1 MQKRTNA
8 GKPAGKKPDRRGL
21 FGLFAKKK
29 DIPTTAQQTL
39 PYREMYR
46 DGVCRVSEDY
56 YTKTIEYEDIN
67 YQLAQA
73 EDQAAIFDGWSAC
86 LNYFDSTLPFQLSF
100 LNHRSRPESR
110 YSVNIPMQDDE
121 YNGVRQEYVEMLDNQ
136 IARSNNGIV
145 RTKLVTFG
153 VKADSLSSA
162 RARLERVEADI
173 CGNFKKLGVKSRS
186 LTGLERLELLH
197 GQLHPGGTDPFRFA
211 WDMIPKTGLSTKD
224 FIAPDSF
231 DFRFSRLFRV
241 GTTWGAASYLQ
252 ILASELSDKL
262 LAELLEMDAEMTIT
276 LHIQTVDQAAA
287 VKSIK
292 AKVSDI
298 DKMKVEEQ
306 KKAARAGYDMDI
318 LPPDLVTYSN
328 DAKTLLEDLQSR
340 NERMFLLTFLVVNM
354 APTRRELDNDLFTVS
369 GIVQKY
375 NCSLKRLDFQQEAA
389 FLSSLPLGH
398 NGIEIQR
405 GMTTSSTA
413 IFVPFMTQ
421 ELRMDG
427 EAVYYGLNAL
437 SHNVIMANR
446 KKLKNPNGLF
456 LGVPGSG
463 KSFAA
468 KRELVNVFL
477 ATRDR
482 IIVVDPMGEYS
493 PLIKR
498 LGGQVIEIAP
508 DSPHHI
514 NPMDIDLSFD
524 EENPMALKADFIL
537 SLMELIVGGKDG
549 LQPVERTVIDRCVRQ
564 MYREHLQNPETAEM
578 PTLQTLYDLLC
589 SQPEGEAV
597 RLATALEIYVSGSLN
612 VFNHE
617 TNVDLNRRLVCLD
630 LKKLGAGL
638 RTIAMLIMQDLV
650 NSQVS
655 MNFLRGIATWCYFDE
670 FHVLLRDRLTASY
683 CVAIWKMLRKKG
695 CVPSALTQNV
705 KDFLASPEIENI
717 FENSDFLVLLS
728 QAQGDRQIFP
738 CKDDPNR
745 VVKRVRYICYG
756 KTRKQT
762 DCDGQT
768 GYTAHI
774 LDGIIDKLVR
784 QIFERMKAI
793 PKSEIVNAR
802 YREKMEE
809 RKNLLRSIRADY
821 TKAADEL
828 DMLKAEVIKAL
839 RGESAFSKDLL
850 GSMVSET
857 EAKCAELQKQF
868 EDAQAA
874 YEEGQTV
881 LHSLEEQY
889 DNVISWADLYDT
901 ASLEAKKMI
910 VNCLIKRVE
919 VYRDYKLHIDFNI
932 DFEQF
937 SMGMDIVAIAA

>member
-1 MQKRTNA
+1 MRNSRRA
-8 GKPAGKKPDRRGL
+8 GKPAGKKPEKQSLLGL
-21 FGLFAKKK
+21 FTKGKN
-29 DIPTTAQQTL
+29 IPTTAQQTL

-46 DGVCRVSEDY
+46 DGVCRVADRY

-67 YQLAQA
+67 YQLAQS

-86 LNYFDSTLPFQLSF
+86 LNYFDSSLPFQLSF
-100 LNHRSRPESR
+100 LNHRSRPGSR
-110 YSVNIPMQDDE
+110 YSMNIPMQDDD
-121 YNGVRQEYVEMLDNQ
+121 YNSVRCEYVEMLENQ
-136 IARSNNGIV
+136 IAKSNNGIV
-145 RTKLVTFG
+145 RTKLLTFG
-153 VKADSLSSA
+153 VNVDDLSTA

-173 CGNFKKLGVKSRS
+173 CGNFKKLGVKCRS
-186 LTGLERLELLH
+186 LSGLERLELLH
-197 GQLHPGGTDPFRFA
+197 GQLHPGSGSPFRFS

-375 NCSLKRLDFQQEAA
+375 NCTLKRLDFQQEDG

-398 NGIEIQR
+398 NGIEIKR

-549 LQPVERTVIDRCVRQ
+549 LQPVEKTIIDRSVRMVYQ
-564 MYREHLQNPETAEM
+564 EFLADPKPEKM
-578 PTLQTLYDLLC
+578 PILEDLYNILRN
-589 SQPEGEAV
+589 QKEPEAQ
-597 RLATALEIYVSGSLN
+597 RIATALEIYVHGSLN
-612 VFNHE
+612 VFNHR
-617 TNVDLNRRLVCLD
+617 TNVDVNNRFVCYDIRELGKQ
-630 LKKLGAGL
+630 LKKLG
-638 RTIAMLIMQDLV
+638 MLIVQD
-650 NSQVS
+650 QVW
-655 MNFLRGIATWCYFDE
+655 NRVTINRAQHKATRYYMDE
-670 FHVLLRDRLTASY
+670 FHLLLKEEQTAAYS
-683 CVAIWKMLRKKG
+683 VEIWKRFRKWG
-695 CVPSALTQNV
+695 GIPTGITQNV
-705 KDFLASPEIENI
+705 KDLLASREIENI
-717 FENSDFLVLLS
+717 FENSDFVYLLN
-728 QAQGDRQIFP
+728 QASGDREILSKALNISPSQQNYITNSNAGEGLIFYGSTIVP
-738 CKDDPNR
+738 FKDDFPKDTQLYR
-745 VVKRVRYICYG
+745 IMT
-756 KTRKQT
+756 TR
-762 DCDGQT
+762 
-768 GYTAHI
+768 
-774 LDGIIDKLVR
+774 
-784 QIFERMKAI
+784 
-793 PKSEIVNAR
+793 
-802 YREKMEE
+802 
-809 RKNLLRSIRADY
+809 
-821 TKAADEL
+821 
-828 DMLKAEVIKAL
+828 
-839 RGESAFSKDLL
+839 
-850 GSMVSET
+850 
-857 EAKCAELQKQF
+857 
-868 EDAQAA
+868 
-874 YEEGQTV
+874 
-881 LHSLEEQY
+881 LEETVQ
-889 DNVISWADLYDT
+889 N
-901 ASLEAKKMI
+901 
-910 VNCLIKRVE
+910 
-919 VYRDYKLHIDFNI
+919 
-932 DFEQF
+932 
-937 SMGMDIVAIAA
+937 

>member
-1 MQKRTNA
+1 MQEDDYNSV
-8 GKPAGKKPDRRGL
+8 RR
-21 FGLFAKKK
+21 
-29 DIPTTAQQTL
+29 
-39 PYREMYR
+39 
-46 DGVCRVSEDY
+46 
-56 YTKTIEYEDIN
+56 
-67 YQLAQA
+67 
-73 EDQAAIFDGWSAC
+73 
-86 LNYFDSTLPFQLSF
+86 
-100 LNHRSRPESR
+100 
-110 YSVNIPMQDDE
+110 
-121 YNGVRQEYVEMLDNQ
+121 EYVEMLENQ
-136 IARSNNGIV
+136 IAKSNNGIV
-145 RTKLVTFG
+145 RTKLLTFG
-153 VKADSLSSA
+153 VNVDDLSTA

-173 CGNFKKLGVKSRS
+173 CGNFKKLGVKCRS
-186 LTGLERLELLH
+186 LSGLERLELLH
-197 GQLHPGGTDPFRFA
+197 GQLHPRRHRPFPVFVGYDTPDRPFH
-211 WDMIPKTGLSTKD
+211 KGLYRNRTASTSVS
-224 FIAPDSF
+224 AACS
-231 DFRFSRLFRV
+231 
-241 GTTWGAASYLQ
+241 GWGRPGARPPYLQ

-375 NCSLKRLDFQQEAA
+375 NCTLKRLDFQQEDG

-398 NGIEIQR
+398 NGIEIKR

-564 MYREHLQNPETAEM
+564 MYREHLQNPEAAKM
-578 PTLQTLYDLLC
+578 PT
-589 SQPEGEAV
+589 P
-597 RLATALEIYVSGSLN
+597 
-612 VFNHE
+612 
-617 TNVDLNRRLVCLD
+617 
-630 LKKLGAGL
+630 
-638 RTIAMLIMQDLV
+638 
-650 NSQVS
+650 
-655 MNFLRGIATWCYFDE
+655 
-670 FHVLLRDRLTASY
+670 
-683 CVAIWKMLRKKG
+683 
-695 CVPSALTQNV
+695 
-705 KDFLASPEIENI
+705 
-717 FENSDFLVLLS
+717 
-728 QAQGDRQIFP
+728 
-738 CKDDPNR
+738 PNP
-745 VVKRVRYICYG
+745 V
-756 KTRKQT
+756 
-762 DCDGQT
+762 
-768 GYTAHI
+768 
-774 LDGIIDKLVR
+774 
-784 QIFERMKAI
+784 
-793 PKSEIVNAR
+793 
-802 YREKMEE
+802 
-809 RKNLLRSIRADY
+809 
-821 TKAADEL
+821 
-828 DMLKAEVIKAL
+828 
-839 RGESAFSKDLL
+839 
-850 GSMVSET
+850 
-857 EAKCAELQKQF
+857 
-868 EDAQAA
+868 
-874 YEEGQTV
+874 
-881 LHSLEEQY
+881 
-889 DNVISWADLYDT
+889 
-901 ASLEAKKMI
+901 
-910 VNCLIKRVE
+910 
-919 VYRDYKLHIDFNI
+919 
-932 DFEQF
+932 
-937 SMGMDIVAIAA
+937 